1 MPISIY
7 PPILASAQPAFV
19 PGDYPLGYPIYF
31 TLQNITSFNSI
42 GHIQI
47 RVVDQQSNTSVIKTT
62 NYPDGIIYKSKS
74 EIKTKEQT
82 NDVYYVTIDSSSLKQ
97 SWIIGR
103 CYKIQ
108 LRFGTTDKYDSV
120 ANFATWKKDQVNN
133 QTFSEWSTV
142 MIIKPISKP
151 IVKIINAGELKQDI
165 ETKTNVENSQMPIF
179 RGSFEEDD
187 ESKEALDRYK
197 FDLYDRQGP
206 DGGALLDSSN
216 WIQAITSKDCQYVFK
231 KGLINEETYFVRF
244 SIVTINGYETFVD
257 YKFQVVK
264 TYLEPLTGVT
274 MQVLGNQN
282 EFCRENGCLKIVLD
296 MEDGALPLTG
306 CFVLTRTSE
315 KSNYGFYEEIK
326 YFNLFEAS
334 FKQTVLFIDYT
345 VESGIKYKYG
355 FQYQSSRGLRSP
367 IVEDATPCNVD
378 FEYSYLY
385 RDNIQLKLSL
395 NQKISSFKH
404 TTLAS
409 KQDTL
414 GDIYPHLTKNGYAY
428 YAEFPLSG
436 TISFQ
441 MDEDQTFFAQESN
454 GLYYKDELVL
464 SKDKFSVST
473 EKRDSAIST
482 QQDFI
487 INSDVDKDNIF
498 IERKFRE
505 KVETFLNDFSYKLY
519 KSPTEGNI
527 VVGLMNVSLTP
538 NASLSRMIFD
548 FSATAYEVIE
558 NTLDNLNQTGII
570 DIGEYGENIETQI
583 SQSFGQIA
591 GVYDGY
597 PPNKNIFT
605 LIRNQEEKEVGDG
618 KYWLQLNQL
627 NSFWV
632 ERYPEI
638 DLTGK
643 IAELEATSGQ
653 DEEKKYYSN
662 LKTAIDS
669 YPIDGYVR
677 LKVNGETILVAP
689 NRYYAIEKGITS
701 LEIVEAPY
709 PIIINYVAQMQRV
722 QNVNVKE
729 VTSIDVS
736 KVWGQISGVF
746 TDDPNIL
753 TRYNYNYKYSLTSRI
768 YDYNYSSDDT
778 KPIYIIADDTNY
790 QLYKTKNLYEIIQ
803 EETRRLVAD
812 IYNIKDGFYQDEN
825 GNWTNGVY
833 YYHFSDITAFTIE
846 ADPFTELK
854 IGQNEKTAST
864 ILLGPTGRYSLSPM
878 DGLIKYIEL
887 PKAQFA
893 IIDFKC
899 MTSQTKME

>member
-7 PPILASAQPAFV
+7 PPILASTQPAFV

-47 RVVDQQSNTSVIKTT
+47 RVVDQQSNTSVIKTA

-74 EIKTKEQT
+74 EIKTKEKT

-97 SWIIGR
+97 SWIAGR

-120 ANFATWKKDQVNN
+120 ANFATWKKNQVNN

-151 IVKIINAGELKQDI
+151 TVKIINAGELKQDI

-197 FDLYDRQGP
+197 FDLYDEQGP
-206 DGGALLDSSN
+206 DDGVLLDSSN
-216 WIQAITSKDCQYVFK
+216 WIQAVTSKDYQYVFK

-244 SIVTINGYETFVD
+244 SIVTINGYETFAD

-274 MQVLGNQN
+274 MQVLGNQDV
-282 EFCRENGCLKIVLD
+282 FCRENSCLKVVLD
-296 MEDGALPLTG
+296 MEDGTSPLTG

-315 KSNYGFYEEIK
+315 KSDYGFYEEIK

-367 IVEDATPCNVD
+367 VVEDTTPRSID

-436 TISFQ
+436 TISLQ
-441 MDEDQTFFAQESN
+441 MDEDQTFFTQESK
-454 GLYYKDELVL
+454 GLYYKDELIL
-464 SKDKFSVST
+464 PKDKFSIST
-473 EKRDSAIST
+473 EKRDSAVST

-487 INSDVDKDNIF
+487 INSDVDKNNIF

-548 FSATAYEVIE
+548 FSATAYEVVE

-570 DIGEYGENIETQI
+570 DIGEYGEDIETQI

-597 PPNKNIFT
+597 PSDKNIFT

-653 DEEKKYYSN
+653 DEEKKYYSD

-669 YPIDGYVR
+669 YPIGGYVR
-677 LKVNGETILVAP
+677 LRVNGETILVTP

-701 LEIVEAPY
+701 IEIVEAPY

-722 QNVNVKE
+722 QNVNIKE
-729 VTSIDVS
+729 ITSIDVS

-812 IYNIKDGFYQDEN
+812 IYNIEDGFYQDED

-864 ILLGPTGRYSLSPM
+864 VLLGPTGRYSLSPM

-899 MTSQTKME
+899 TTSQTKME